1 MAALKE
7 IDPAPNGTT
16 AENET
21 TFNCNI
27 TWQGFVTFQIIAY
40 VIICVIGVILNGL
53 AFYVYFC
60 HIPSTNN
67 IIIYLKNLVIADSLL
82 VLSLPIK
89 ILRASKPSL
98 HLNKIYCGFTA
109 SLFYLNVYSSVLF
122 LGFIAATRY
131 LKIVRPLNSHAFQNL
146 RTAKRL
152 SLVTWSILLLFGLL
166 FVILTNKGSNLQ
178 RDSPQICQ
186 KVQKEHKAIY
196 LFTHLTGLVTF
207 FLVLAGVGY
216 CYSQISSQLHVST
229 FLQSLKMH
237 AKAKNNILI
246 LLAVFFICFVPY
258 HITKL
263 PYLLSQT
270 DVITNC
276 DWKRVLYYVNESCL
290 LLSTLNACFDPVIY
304 FLFCKAFRAK
314 LGLDTKVQEPNEISV
329 PDNATHQQQ
338 EAIHSIPI

>member
-1 MAALKE
+1 MEFLKQV
-7 IDPAPNGTT
+7 DPAPNGTT
-16 AENET
+16 AENGT
-21 TFNCNI
+21 TNCNF
-27 TWQGFVTFQIIAY
+27 TSQSFVTFQMIAY
-40 VIICVIGVILNGL
+40 IIICVIGIFLNGL

-60 HIPSTNN
+60 HIPSTKN

-98 HLNKIYCGFTA
+98 HLSRIYCGFTA
-109 SLFYLNVYSSVLF
+109 SFFYLNVYSSVLF

-131 LKIVRPLNSHAFQNL
+131 LKIVRPLSSHAFQNL

-152 SLVTWSILLLFGLL
+152 SLVTWGILLLVGLL
-166 FVILTNKGSNLQ
+166 FVILINKGNNQQ
-178 RDSPQICQ
+178 RSDPQICL
-186 KVQKEHKAIY
+186 KVGKEQNAIY
-196 LFTHLTGLVTF
+196 LFAHLAGLVTF

-216 CYSQISSQLHVST
+216 CYSQISNQLHTST
-229 FLQSLKMH
+229 FLHSVKTQ

-258 HITKL
+258 HIVKL

-270 DVITNC
+270 DFITDCYWQKFLFNA
-276 DWKRVLYYVNESCL
+276 NEFCL

-314 LGLDTKVQEPNEISV
+314 LGLDTKVQEPNEISA
-329 PDNATHQQQ
+329 PDNASHQQQ
-338 EAIHSIPI
+338 EAMHSVPI